1 TGTLVLLVMRMLGE
15 MALALP
21 SVRSFT
27 EFARAGL
34 GPWAGF
40 VAGWLYW
47 YFWIIVVPVEAIA
60 GARILHDWLG
70 LPAWILGL
78 ALMGIMTAVNLMSAR
93 SYGEFEFWF
102 ASIKVAAI
110 IVFIALTAAFVCGL
124 SSPTGPT
131 FSNLTAY
138 GGFMPKGLLSVLAGA
153 VTVYFSLTGAEITT
167 IAAAESQ
174 EPARAV
180 ARMSTS
186 VILRILTFYVGS
198 VLLIVTAVP
207 WVQVRPGESPFTLV
221 LNTMHFKWA
230 SLAMSAIILTAV
242 LSCLN
247 SAFYVCSRVL
257 FVLAEHGDAPQWLV
271 QLNTRRVP
279 TRSVWMGSLAGVL
292 GILAAITSPQPV
304 FAFLVNAS
312 GARGGGRRLPHRGR
326 AAPLAR
332 RDPGARRAGC
342 GSLMSTPAAFT
353 RRQFVLTAAAVG
365 GALVL
370 GVALQRRRRR
380 LMPGGGARARGA
392 LNAYVRI
399 EPSNRITLVMPKVEM
414 GQGTFTS
421 LPMLIAE
428 ELEVD
433 LGAVVVEAAP
443 PHPAVYGFAV
453 DPAAPEGIERDQST
467 GTSLS
472 IIQCWTPL
480 RQAGAAAR
488 LMLIQAAAK
497 RWRVPIDTCHAQR
510 GEVIH
515 APSGRRLSYGE
526 LAAAAAALPVPAAP
540 PLKAAQDFRLI
551 GRATPRRDT
560 PQKVDGSAVF
570 GIDARPPNSKA
581 ALIALSP

>member
-1 TGTLVLLVMRMLGE
+1 MLELSRSLQPRHITMISIGGMIGAGLFVGSSASIEATGPAVVLSYLITGTLVLLVMRMLGE

-78 ALMGIMTAVNLMSAR
+78 VLMGIMTAVNLMSAR

-153 VTVYFSLTGAEITT
+153 VTVYFSLTGAE
-167 IAAAESQ
+167 
-174 EPARAV
+174 
-180 ARMSTS
+180 
-186 VILRILTFYVGS
+186 
-198 VLLIVTAVP
+198 
-207 WVQVRPGESPFTLV
+207 
-221 LNTMHFKWA
+221 
-230 SLAMSAIILTAV
+230 SATILTAV

-292 GILAAITSPQPV
+292 GILAAITSPQTV

-312 GARGGGRRLPHRGR
+312 GA
-326 AAPLAR
+326 
-332 RDPGARRAGC
+332 
-342 GSLMSTPAAFT
+342 
-353 RRQFVLTAAAVG
+353 
-365 GALVL
+365 
-370 GVALQRRRRR
+370 
-380 LMPGGGARARGA
+380 
-392 LNAYVRI
+392 
-399 EPSNRITLVMPKVEM
+399 
-414 GQGTFTS
+414 
-421 LPMLIAE
+421 
-428 ELEVD
+428 
-433 LGAVVVEAAP
+433 
-443 PHPAVYGFAV
+443 
-453 DPAAPEGIERDQST
+453 
-467 GTSLS
+467 LS
-472 IIQCWTPL
+472 
-480 RQAGAAAR
+480 
-488 LMLIQAAAK
+488 
-497 RWRVPIDTCHAQR
+497 V
-510 GEVIH
+510 
-515 APSGRRLSYGE
+515 
-526 LAAAAAALPVPAAP
+526 
-540 PLKAAQDFRLI
+540 
-551 GRATPRRDT
+551 
-560 PQKVDGSAVF
+560 
-570 GIDARPPNSKA
+570 
-581 ALIALSP
+581 